1 MAKRTIRRRVRKSK
15 TIRKVMRGCNGRI
28 LNKDMKPLHKSMDK
42 AMKKLHKSMRRRG
55 RSRAKVGGAAAG
67 TIEAAQYP
75 GAPPEANEN
84 LASGTTAF
92 LQAQQ
97 MARNSPP
104 VAPVKIVNTN
114 MAPLPQQGGARTRR
128 HHRRRLRYK
137 KSMAR
142 KSRRA

>member
-42 AMKKLHKSMRRRG
+42 AMKKLHKSMRRH
-55 RSRAKVGGAAAG
+55 SRAKVGGQPK
-67 TIEAAQYP
+67 IEAAQYA
-75 GAPPEANEN
+75 GASDAANAN
-84 LASGTTAF
+84 LAGGTAAL

-97 MARNSPP
+97 AAKNMPP
-104 VAPVKIVNTN
+104 VAPKPTQSSF
-114 MAPLPQQGGARTRR
+114 MQGGARTR

>member
-55 RSRAKVGGAAAG
+55 HSRVKVGGAAAG
-67 TIEAAQYP
+67 TIEAAQYA
-75 GAPPEANEN
+75 GASPQANQN
-84 LASGTTAF
+84 LAGGTSA
-92 LQAQQ
+92 LLEAKQA
-97 MARNSPP
+97 AGNIPP
-104 VAPVKIVNTN
+104 VPPAHTRSN
-114 MAPLPQQGGARTRR
+114 MVGMKGGARTRR